1 MAENP
6 LKGLGLKRIV
16 FLAGG
21 ALVVFVI
28 SALLHLYV
36 CGVLNLASPHL
47 RPVEGYAAV
56 DSILASWAESEEAR
70 EPVGTEASAARPP
83 GTEAGSP
90 ESEERTG
97 ETDRPVGT
105 NGSAENREG
114 TSNTEAPEEGGT
126 EEAGAVPP
134 EVDTTS
140 PQAKNTE
147 SSADPTGLS
156 EPGSGQSAAEEI
168 ESLLPFDESKLSR
181 LVRVYEKM
189 RPKQVAVILTT
200 MQDRQVVTILS
211 HMKENKAAQILGE
224 MEPGK
229 AARISQTLMNWG
241 TYER

>member
-16 FLAGG
+16 LLAGG
-21 ALVVFVI
+21 ALIVFVI
-28 SALLHLYV
+28 SVLLHLYV

-47 RPVEGYAAV
+47 RPIEGYAAV
-56 DSILASWAESEEAR
+56 DSILASWAESGETG
-70 EPVGTEASAARPP
+70 EPVGAEVRAERSA
-83 GTEAGSP
+83 GNETGSTG
-90 ESEERTG
+90 SGERTG
-97 ETDRPVGT
+97 GTDGANAST
-105 NGSAENREG
+105 ENLGG
-114 TSNTEAPEEGGT
+114 TSHAEAPEERGT

-140 PQAKNTE
+140 SQAKETE
-147 SSADPTGLS
+147 SSADPAGVTG
-156 EPGSGQSAAEEI
+156 PGSGQSAAEGVEA
-168 ESLLPFDESKLSR
+168 LLPFDESKLSR

-200 MQDRQVVTILS
+200 MPDRQVVTILS

-229 AARISQTLMNWG
+229 AARISQTLLNWSA
-241 TYER
+241 YER